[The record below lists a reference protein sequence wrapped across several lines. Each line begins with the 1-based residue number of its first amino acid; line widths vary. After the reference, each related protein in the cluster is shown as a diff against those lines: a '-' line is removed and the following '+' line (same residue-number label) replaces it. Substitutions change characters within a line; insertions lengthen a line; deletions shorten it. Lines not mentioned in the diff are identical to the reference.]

1 MTLRFRVWSLV
12 VPEPMRL
19 QNRKDR
25 LRDSQATRVANRS
38 GANLTDITREP
49 EALASENAGL

>member
-1 MTLRFRVWSLV
+1 MTLRLRAWSLV

-19 QNRKDR
+19 QNPKGR
-25 LRDSQATRVANRS
+25 LGDLQATGVTNRS
-38 GANLTDITREP
+38 GVNLMDITREP